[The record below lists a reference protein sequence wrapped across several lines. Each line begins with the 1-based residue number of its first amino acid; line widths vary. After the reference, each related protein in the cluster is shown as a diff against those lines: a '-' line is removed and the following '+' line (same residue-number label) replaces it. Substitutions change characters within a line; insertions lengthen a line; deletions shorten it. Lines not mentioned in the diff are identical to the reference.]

1 MAICK
6 RNYILYKNIF
16 VQIWDLT
23 AGKVLT
29 TMNLHSGPVNVV
41 QFHPKELLLGT
52 GSSDKYVYLYYA
64 KNSKYHKGKAFSN
77 KCVMKKK
84 ITD

>member
-1 MAICK
+1 LFAISTKNCYLDVAICK
-6 RNYILYKNIF
+6 RNDILYKNIF

-52 GSSDKYVYLYYA
+52 GSSDKYVYLYYV
-64 KNSKYHKGKAFSN
+64 KSS
-77 KCVMKKK
+77 
-84 ITD
+84 I